1 MFNSKKYKTMKSIL
15 DYESNLLRKQTGFSA
30 DNDEYVEIGK
40 TFDGK
45 KIYIVNKE
53 YIEGEK
59 HTGLFLD
66 VDS

>member
-1 MFNSKKYKTMKSIL
+1 MKSLL
-15 DYESNLLRKQTGFSA
+15 DYESNLLRKHFGFSA

-59 HTGLFLD
+59 HTGLYLD